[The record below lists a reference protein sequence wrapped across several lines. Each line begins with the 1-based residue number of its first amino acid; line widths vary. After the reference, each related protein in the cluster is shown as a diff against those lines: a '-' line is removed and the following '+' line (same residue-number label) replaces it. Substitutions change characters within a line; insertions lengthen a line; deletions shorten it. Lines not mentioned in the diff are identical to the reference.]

1 MNNKSRLDNF
11 CERIY
16 REGLQIRSVDL
27 IGDGDSVEY
36 WSGVM
41 PYTYWYR
48 ELIEKELE
56 LKIPD
61 ELTWLWGSYSS
72 LALCIYNYGISGLY
86 IYSPDQALVRHKYYY
101 IKEKQLADTME
112 DVQKGDFVIGEYIGE
127 QQSVLIRC
135 DEKANDFGEILM
147 TQPIRPREEW
157 PIVGTS
163 PIDFLEAYY
172 SAGDKFW
179 DCEKYWRT

>member
-1 MNNKSRLDNF
+1 MNNKSRLYDL

-16 REGLQIRSVDL
+16 REGVQISSVDL
-27 IGDGDSVEY
+27 LGDGEFIEK

-41 PYTYWYR
+41 PYTYWYS
-48 ELIEKELE
+48 ELIERELE

-61 ELTWLWGSYSS
+61 ELTWLWDYYSS
-72 LALCIYNYGISGLY
+72 LALCVYEGGLSGLY

-101 IKEKQLADTME
+101 IKEKQLAKTIE
-112 DVQKGDFVIGEYIGE
+112 DIQKGDFIIGEYIGE
-127 QQSVLIRC
+127 QQFVLIRC
-135 DEKANDFGEILM
+135 DENTKDFGEILM

-163 PIDFLEAYY
+163 LIDFLETYY
-172 SAGDKFW
+172 SAGEKFW
-179 DCEKYWRT
+179 DNEKYWRN